1 MTCSIFCYKH
11 RKYQCLSWLVARPEL
26 IDARNSL
33 GQSSRSHKETLENRQ
48 NNEAAQ
54 RERYYATI
62 HKVAL
67 QNSDKIPGEL
77 IPFG

>member
-1 MTCSIFCYKH
+1 MYIIPT
-11 RKYQCLSWLVARPEL
+11 
-26 IDARNSL
+26 

-67 QNSDKIPGEL
+67 QNSDKIPGCFFCIFL
-77 IPFG
+77 NA

>member
-1 MTCSIFCYKH
+1 M
-11 RKYQCLSWLVARPEL
+11 PL
-26 IDARNSL
+26 ILL

-67 QNSDKIPGEL
+67 QNSDKIPGAVVF
-77 IPFG
+77 PFWDPIDPEG

>member
-1 MTCSIFCYKH
+1 M
-11 RKYQCLSWLVARPEL
+11 VEL
-26 IDARNSL
+26 NFKKINFL

-67 QNSDKIPGEL
+67 QNSDKIPGVSL
-77 IPFG
+77 MQLLFILKFLLMIITNFVL

>member
-1 MTCSIFCYKH
+1 MKIKF
-11 RKYQCLSWLVARPEL
+11 
-26 IDARNSL
+26 L

-67 QNSDKIPGEL
+67 QNSDKIPGAVVL
-77 IPFG
+77 KI

>member
-1 MTCSIFCYKH
+1 MKIKF
-11 RKYQCLSWLVARPEL
+11 
-26 IDARNSL
+26 L

-67 QNSDKIPGEL
+67 QNSDKIPGAVDL
-77 IPFG
+77 QVLRVS